1 MPDANVRLNDSF
13 PVASLLL
20 GAASLAPLRD
30 READRAK
37 DHPAGL
43 PPGSLKRA
51 GSLKGA
57 GYLKKTHGS
66 LKTAPSSLRKASGS
80 LKKAHGSLKRAPSS
94 LGKAS
99 GSLKKAHG
107 FLKTAPSS
115 LGKVH
120 GSLKTAP
127 STLRKTSLK
136 KAASGSNS
144 LDRVNRRVAGSIDD
158 VKGVGD
164 PNRLQARRAVH
175 RVQTLKAKSGS
186 LTAGTLARV
195 NKQASKGAK
204 RMDLPWGAFY
214 SLESKDAEK
223 VKMKLVLRAPQLM
236 HKPSDGS
243 ALFLAYIARQLLL
256 GKASAIESDD
266 RQHVLNNIE
275 FQWPTVEVSE
285 GLKLSGFNGSL
296 VLDVEGTEKAVKK
309 SIAQIVN
316 RAKNPPKMSKVFFE
330 VLKLQ
335 FLKERLDHVKNDGWG
350 HEKDIQQHVDIVM
363 SRTSDLWPTHEQV
376 LKSCEGLDFAALKKT
391 GLLKSVELLPGLGL
405 VQCRSGKA
413 SEVRAMLKSM
423 NPKGLKVVLN
433 RVSFKSVR
441 EVAGGK
447 TRPVHLVEQSTGLPS
462 SDTSSTSV
470 SFQVD
475 SKDPANAL
483 FSEFVKYFVDESH
496 KSSVQS
502 HARTLETNT
511 RLVRAANGVGET
523 RDNQLAGAIHASY
536 SLHTFY
542 IPHQNVLQLV
552 MRYCEQ
558 LLGVIMQ
565 LRGRVNNTKFDRSW
579 KTTSRATC

>member
-1 MPDANVRLNDSF
+1 M
-13 PVASLLL
+13 
-20 GAASLAPLRD
+20 
-30 READRAK
+30 
-37 DHPAGL
+37 
-43 PPGSLKRA
+43 
-51 GSLKGA
+51 
-57 GYLKKTHGS
+57 
-66 LKTAPSSLRKASGS
+66 
-80 LKKAHGSLKRAPSS
+80 KKA
-94 LGKAS
+94 
-99 GSLKKAHG
+99 
-107 FLKTAPSS
+107 T
-115 LGKVH
+115 
-120 GSLKTAP
+120 
-127 STLRKTSLK
+127 
-136 KAASGSNS
+136 SGSNS
-144 LDRVNRRVAGSIDD
+144 LSRVNRRISGSRDD
-158 VKGVGD
+158 VNGVGD
-164 PNRLQARRAVH
+164 PNRLRARRAVH

-204 RMDLPWGAFY
+204 RMDLAWGAFY
-214 SLESKDAEK
+214 SLESKDADK
-223 VKMKLVLRAPQLM
+223 VKMKLVLHAPQLT
-236 HKPSDGS
+236 HKQCDGS

-256 GKASAIESDD
+256 GKASVIESDD
-266 RQHVLNNIE
+266 RQQVLNNIE
-275 FQWPTVEVSE
+275 FQWPMVEVSE

-309 SIAQIVN
+309 SIAQIVS
-316 RAKNPPKMSKVFFE
+316 RAKSPPKMSKAFFE

-335 FLKERLDHVKNDGWG
+335 FLKERLDNVKNDGWG

-376 LKSCEGLDFAALKKT
+376 LKSCERLDFASLKKT

-405 VQCRSGKA
+405 IQCRSGKE
-413 SEVRAMLKSM
+413 SEVRALLKSM

-502 HARTLETNT
+502 HARNLETNT

-523 RDNQLAGAIHASY
+523 RDNQAASAIHANY
-536 SLHTFY
+536 ALHTFY
-542 IPHQNVLQLV
+542 IPHQNLLQLV
-552 MRYCEQ
+552 MRYCE
-558 LLGVIMQ
+558 VIQ
-565 LRGRVNNTKFDRSW
+565 ES
-579 KTTSRATC
+579 